1 MDLNDINFKKTNYSK
16 GANAISFNSTFTLPG
31 AEFLGKANSISKLK
45 QLSADDLLSRLQK
58 LVQTERKIT
67 HAVVECINEID
78 LRKLHLARGYSSLFD
93 FLTLSLGYT
102 PASAQRRIDGARL
115 LRQIPE
121 VAGKLESGE
130 INLSQVSLL
139 QKSIRQFQA
148 TTSQKVT
155 VSYKKE
161 LLDKIANQSFK
172 NSEVALAKE
181 LNLPLPT
188 LAQKTQ
194 HHKDES
200 QSVTLHFTKDEMLIL
215 DQVKNLKSNAT
226 GSLDLKSL
234 VLHLAKRE
242 LKKYT
247 AKKISEQT
255 CCKTINTEVSK
266 IEKVSNQ
273 EEASLLITS
282 ESELIGS
289 EFEVKSELSL
299 KTQQLSTLETSEKAI
314 LKTYGKPSLNLIQ
327 KPIPRKTY
335 KQILKPGACCEY
347 QDPKTHRICGSK
359 VFLNVDHIK
368 PRWAY
373 SLENAFK
380 GVTGADSSQQEIE
393 MNSVQNLRV
402 LCASHNKFRY
412 KQEQFGLK

>member
-1 MDLNDINFKKTNYSK
+1 MDLN
-16 GANAISFNSTFTLPG
+16 NST
-31 AEFLGKANSISKLK
+31 SISKLK
-45 QLSADDLLSRLQK
+45 QLSSDDLLSRLQK

-67 HAVVECINEID
+67 HAVLECINEID
-78 LRKLHLARGYSSLFD
+78 LRKLHLARGYASLFD

-121 VAGKLESGE
+121 VAGKLESGQ

-148 TTSQKVT
+148 TSSQKVT

-161 LLDKIANQSFK
+161 LLNKISNQSFK
-172 NSEVALAKE
+172 NSEVTLAKE
-181 LNLPLPT
+181 LNLPLPAQ
-188 LAQKTQ
+188 AQKTQ

-200 QSVTLHFTKDEMLIL
+200 QSVTLYFTKEEMLIL
-215 DQVKNLKSNAT
+215 DQVKNLKSNAI

-234 VLHLAKRE
+234 VLYLAKRE
-242 LKKYT
+242 LNKYT
-247 AKKISEQT
+247 AKKTSEQT
-255 CCKTINTEVSK
+255 CSKTINTEVSK
-266 IEKVSNQ
+266 IEKVSNL
-273 EEASLLITS
+273 EEASLLIAS
-282 ESELIGS
+282 ES
-289 EFEVKSELSL
+289 EVKSELSL
-299 KTQQLSTLETSEKAI
+299 KTQQLSILETSEKA
-314 LKTYGKPSLNLIQ
+314 SLNLIQ

-335 KQILKPGACCEY
+335 KQILKPGASCEY
-347 QDPKTHRICGSK
+347 QDPKTQRICGSK

-373 SLENAFK
+373 SLENEFK
-380 GVTGADSSQQEIE
+380 SVTGAELNQQEME

-412 KQEQFGLK
+412 KKEQFGLK

>member
-1 MDLNDINFKKTNYSK
+1 MDLNNSNFKKTNYSK
-16 GANAISFNSTFTLPG
+16 GTSTISFTSTSALLESGFLDKTNSVC
-31 AEFLGKANSISKLK
+31 KLK
-45 QLSADDLLSRLQK
+45 QLSAEDLLSRLQK

-67 HAVVECINEID
+67 HAVLECINEIE

-115 LRQIPE
+115 LCQIPE
-121 VAGKLESGE
+121 VAAKLESGE

-148 TTSQKVT
+148 TSSKKVT

-172 NSEVALAKE
+172 ASEVTLAKE

-188 LAQKTQ
+188 QAQKTQ

-200 QSVTLHFTKDEMLIL
+200 QSVTLHFTKEEMLIL
-215 DQVKNLKSNAT
+215 EQVKNLKSNAT
-226 GSLDLKSL
+226 GSLDLKRL
-234 VLHLAKRE
+234 VLYLVERE
-242 LKKYT
+242 LNKYT
-247 AKKISEQT
+247 AKKTLEQT
-255 CCKTINTEVSK
+255 CSKRINTEISK
-266 IEKVSNQ
+266 IEKVSNSK
-273 EEASLLITS
+273 EGSLLI
-282 ESELIGS
+282 GS
-289 EFEVKSELSL
+289 QSEVKSELSL
-299 KTQQLSTLETSEKAI
+299 KTEQLSTLETSEKAS
-314 LKTYGKPSLNLIQ
+314 LKTSGKPSLNIIQ

-347 QDPKTHRICGSK
+347 QDPKTQRVCGSK

-373 SLENAFK
+373 RSELLAGSRSVSKE
-380 GVTGADSSQQEIE
+380 TE
-393 MNSVQNLRV
+393 MNSSQNLRV

-412 KQEQFGLK
+412 KHEQLNLK

>member
-1 MDLNDINFKKTNYSK
+1 MDLN
-16 GANAISFNSTFTLPG
+16 NSAHIKNIYDSTLELNP
-31 AEFLGKANSISKLK
+31 LPTTSSRQLK
-45 QLSADDLLSRLQK
+45 QLSAEDLLSRLQK

-67 HAVVECINEID
+67 HAVLECINEID
-78 LRKLHLARGYSSLFD
+78 LRKLHLARGYASLFY
-93 FLTLSLGYT
+93 FLTLSFGYT

-148 TTSQKVT
+148 TSSKKVT

-161 LLDKIANQSFK
+161 LLDKIANQNFK
-172 NSEVALAKE
+172 ASEVTLSKE

-188 LAQKTQ
+188 QAQKTQ

-200 QSVTLHFTKDEMLIL
+200 QSVTLHFTKEEMLIL
-215 DQVKNLKSNAT
+215 EQVKNLKSNAT
-226 GSLDLKSL
+226 GSLDLKNL
-234 VLHLAKRE
+234 VLYLAERE
-242 LKKYT
+242 LNKYT
-247 AKKISEQT
+247 AKKTSEQT
-255 CCKTINTEVSK
+255 CSKTINTEISK
-266 IEKVSNQ
+266 IEKVSNSK
-273 EEASLLITS
+273 EGSL
-282 ESELIGS
+282 LIGS
-289 EFEVKSELSL
+289 ESEVKSELSL
-299 KTQQLSTLETSEKAI
+299 KTKQPSL
-314 LKTYGKPSLNLIQ
+314 LKTHGKPSLNLMQ

-335 KQILKPGACCEY
+335 KQVLKPGSCCEY
-347 QDPKTHRICGSK
+347 RDPMTHRICGSK

-373 SLENAFK
+373 RAELLA
-380 GVTGADSSQQEIE
+380 GSSSFSKEIG
-393 MNSVQNLRV
+393 MNSSQNLRV

-412 KQEQFGLK
+412 TNMRHFD